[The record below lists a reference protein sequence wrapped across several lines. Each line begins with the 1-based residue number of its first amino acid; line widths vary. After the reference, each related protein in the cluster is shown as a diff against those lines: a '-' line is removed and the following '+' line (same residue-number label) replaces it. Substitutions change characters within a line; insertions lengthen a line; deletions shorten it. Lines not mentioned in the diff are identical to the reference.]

1 MKRVI
6 YYGRESLRTMI
17 IWKILASIIGPA
29 IFWLAYF
36 YYKDRKQREP
46 LVNLLAAYLEGFI
59 FGFLCFLTYKQ
70 LPLIGLPA
78 GFNQVLA
85 KGDGR
90 QILFY
95 SMVVVGPLEEFFKL
109 LPFVFFI
116 LKSCDLDEPADGVVY
131 AASIAIGF
139 ASFENLG
146 YLPLMTGL
154 AFFGRALASPL
165 THAIFSSIWGYSIVR
180 AKVKGKSMIL
190 AGFLSLIIAAAT
202 HGFFN
207 VLTVSDTFRIYSAVL
222 ILILWLILI
231 YLLEKS

>member
-1 MKRVI
+1 
-6 YYGRESLRTMI
+6 MI
-17 IWKILASIIGPA
+17 LWKILASIIGPA

-36 YYKDRKQREP
+36 YYKDRKKPEP
-46 LVNLLAAYLEGFI
+46 FINLLAAYLHGFI

-70 LPLIGLPA
+70 LPYLGLPA

-95 SMVVVGPLEEFFKL
+95 SMLVVGPLEEFFKF
-109 LPFVFFI
+109 LPFALFI
-116 LKSCDLDEPADGVVY
+116 LKYRDLDEPSDGVVY
-131 AASIAIGF
+131 AASLAIGF

-154 AFFGRALASPL
+154 AFFGRAVASPL
-165 THAIFSSIWGYSIVR
+165 THAIFSSIWGYFIVR
-180 AKVKGKSMIL
+180 ARIRGQSEML
-190 AGFLSLIIAAAT
+190 AGLYSLPLAALA

-207 VLTVSDTFRIYSAVL
+207 VLTVSNSLRVYSAIF
-222 ILILWLILI
+222 ILFLWLFII
-231 YLLEKS
+231 YLLEKK